1 MNKSLTAEKK
11 IFDIFGLPQKSKQLL
26 KIVVYLF
33 INLFVMKTLY
43 FTREEL
49 AHYILYNA
57 KESFIE
63 KIRLIMEKEDDEIV
77 AHTVKGKP
85 LTQKE
90 YLEEVLKG
98 KQSIERGDY
107 KTSDEVKRI
116 SAAWG
121 K

>member
-11 IFDIFGLPQKSKQLL
+11 IFDIFGLPQKSKQSL

-77 AHTVKGKP
+77 V
-85 LTQKE
+85 LMVMNIC
-90 YLEEVLKG
+90 LLLEVLKG

>member
-1 MNKSLTAEKK
+1 
-11 IFDIFGLPQKSKQLL
+11 
-26 KIVVYLF
+26 
-33 INLFVMKTLY
+33 MKVLH

-57 KESFIE
+57 KDSFIE
-63 KIRLIMEKEDDEIV
+63 KIKSFIEKEDNEIV

-98 KQSIERGDY
+98 KKSIENGNF
-107 KTSDEVKRI
+107 KTSDELKKI
-116 SAAWG
+116 TAEWG
-121 K
+121 R

>member
-1 MNKSLTAEKK
+1 MM
-11 IFDIFGLPQKSKQLL
+11 
-26 KIVVYLF
+26 
-33 INLFVMKTLY
+33 MKALH

-57 KESFIE
+57 KDSFIE
-63 KIRLIMEKEDDEIV
+63 KIKSFIEKEDNEIV

-98 KQSIERGDY
+98 KKSIENGNF
-107 KTSDEVKRI
+107 KTSDELKKI
-116 SAAWG
+116 TAEWG
-121 K
+121 R